1 MTRIEELLARFNDE
15 EEAISIYEMHELC
28 VLQEAEVG
36 RVRGYL
42 EVEKGDVERLS
53 WEVYNL
59 EVEVKRL
66 QAIVEKLPINA
77 EGRRVVPGVDPVW
90 CISRSGETKVFTDP
104 DDFVVR
110 WGLWQVVW
118 RDPNNK
124 WTVPKDWYSTKA
136 DAEAAREDS

>member
-77 EGRRVVPGVDPVW
+77 EGRRVVPGVDPV
-90 CISRSGETKVFTDP
+90 
-104 DDFVVR
+104 
-110 WGLWQVVW
+110 
-118 RDPNNK
+118 
-124 WTVPKDWYSTKA
+124 
-136 DAEAAREDS
+136 